1 MQSGSFHIRDL
12 YTWLAAKALFPLH
25 EWLKGHRSVAWRQDL
40 ERSQWWS
47 PGTLEAHRA
56 RRLREFLARAQH
68 TVPYYRTLFKE
79 IGFQAEDFRDAGDL
93 CKVPLL
99 DKPTIRAN
107 LDALKAEGP
116 NRLTAFNTGGSSGEP
131 LTFYLSRERVSHDVA
146 AKWRATRWWGVDI
159 GDPEVVLW
167 GSPIELDTQD
177 RFKAIRDRLLRSKLL
192 PAFAM
197 SESNMTRFLHD
208 IRRIRPRMLFGYP
221 SALALLATGA
231 ERRGMDMDDLGI
243 RVAFV
248 TGERLYSEQRERIGD
263 VFGCRVAN
271 GYGSRDAGFIAHE
284 CPQGGMH
291 LSAEDIVVETV
302 DERGDPVPIGRPGE
316 IVVTHMATGEFP
328 FIRYRTGDVGILGVA
343 DCPCGRSLPILRE
356 IHGRTTDFVVAAD
369 GTIMHGLALIY
380 TVRALSGIRAFK
392 IVQESRDLV
401 RVLVVPTGDLTQAI
415 AETIRAGFRTR
426 LGSHVDVRVERVET
440 IPPERSGK
448 YRYVVSR
455 IAPTVAG

>member
-1 MQSGSFHIRDL
+1 MTAARAGLRDF
-12 YTWLAAKALFPLH
+12 WRAAVSSAIFPLH
-25 EWLKGHRSVAWRQDL
+25 ERLKGHRSVAWRRDL

-47 PGTLEAHRA
+47 PEALGAHRA
-56 RRLREFLARAQH
+56 RRLREFLVRVQR
-68 TVPYYRTLFKE
+68 TVPYYRALFEE
-79 IGFQAEDFRDAGDL
+79 IGFQAKDLCDVGDL
-93 CKVPLL
+93 RHVPLL

-107 LDALKAEGP
+107 LEALKAEGSK
-116 NRLTAFNTGGSSGEP
+116 RLTVFNTGGSSGEP

-167 GSPIELDTQD
+167 GSPIELGAQD
-177 RFKAIRDRLLRSKLL
+177 RLKAIRDRLLRSKLL

-197 SESNMTRFLHD
+197 SESNMSRFLHD

-231 ERRGMDMDDLGI
+231 ERLDMGMDDLGI

-248 TGERLYSEQRERIGD
+248 TGERLYPEQKKRIAS

-271 GYGSRDAGFIAHE
+271 GYGGRDAGFIAHE

-291 LSAEDIVVETV
+291 LSAEDVVVETV
-302 DERGDPVPIGRPGE
+302 DARGAPVPTGRPGE

-343 DCPCGRSLPILRE
+343 DCPCGRGLPVLRE

-380 TVRALSGIRAFK
+380 TVRALPGVHMFK

-401 RVLVVPTGDLTQAI
+401 RVLVVPTGDLTQDI
-415 AETIRAGFRTR
+415 AETIRSGCRAR
-426 LGSHVDVRVERVET
+426 LGSQVDVRVERVDA

-455 IAPTVAG
+455 IATSVAG